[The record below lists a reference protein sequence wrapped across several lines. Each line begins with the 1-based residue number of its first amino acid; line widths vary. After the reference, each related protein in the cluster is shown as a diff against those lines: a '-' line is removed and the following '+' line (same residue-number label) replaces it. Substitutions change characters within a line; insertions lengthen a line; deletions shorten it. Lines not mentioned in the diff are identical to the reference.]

1 AEAAARMPGAG
12 DDFLGFRLLEELGR
26 GAFGRVFLA
35 RQGDLADRQVVLK
48 ISADLHGESQTLAQL
63 QHTNIVPV
71 YSVHRA
77 RPFPAVCMPYFGA
90 TTLADV
96 LKRLH
101 EEPSLPDSGKHLVST
116 LANRKSRTHP
126 APSARPAGAAPPPAP
141 SGEAA
146 AVAEAPAPA
155 GAPRPLLDK

>member
-1 AEAAARMPGAG
+1 EEYARSYGIDTSDWPGAADAHLPPTRVLDPAPAADPALSPREAEDGADPLAEAAARMPGAG

-77 RPFPAVCMPYFGA
+77 RPFQAVCMPYFGA

-101 EEPSLPDSGKHLVST
+101 EEPSLPDSGKHL
-116 LANRKSRTHP
+116 
-126 APSARPAGAAPPPAP
+126 
-141 SGEAA
+141 
-146 AVAEAPAPA
+146 
-155 GAPRPLLDK
+155 